1 VPLSS
6 VAPGGPAAQGLH
18 ARRPASVTAS
28 VTEIFR
34 RLGHASMT
42 AGTLERLGDTHHEA
56 GHAEAAR
63 GAWTWALDIRTKF
76 AVR

>member
-1 VPLSS
+1 
-6 VAPGGPAAQGLH
+6 
-18 ARRPASVTAS
+18 
-28 VTEIFR
+28 
-34 RLGHASMT
+34 MT